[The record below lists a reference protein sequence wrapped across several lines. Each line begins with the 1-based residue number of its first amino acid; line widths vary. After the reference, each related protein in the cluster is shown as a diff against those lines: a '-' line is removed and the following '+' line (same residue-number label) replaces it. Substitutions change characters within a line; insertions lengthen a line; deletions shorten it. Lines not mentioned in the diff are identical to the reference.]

1 MVGVQHYLQH
11 LTRAHLIF
19 LYSGIGRIKI
29 AKIQFLHKLTQEP
42 HAVVIGNDMSDLER
56 KF

>member
-1 MVGVQHYLQH
+1 M
-11 LTRAHLIF
+11 IF
-19 LYSGIGRIKI
+19 LYSGIGRIQI

-42 HAVVIGNDMSDLER
+42 HAVVVGNDMPDLER